1 MSEQDPMHLYVMRHG
16 PSEGDSPTGRDFDR
30 RLTASGA
37 ASVEAVAREL
47 ASRSE
52 VVSRVISSPLV
63 RAVQTAEI
71 VRRILGL
78 GSNLEIREELA
89 PSGGSLRL
97 VHDLAASDTSS
108 LIVSHAPDVS
118 ELVAMLTE
126 RGAGSFSAGMI
137 VAVDICGRTA
147 SLRFVIDPARG

>member
-1 MSEQDPMHLYVMRHG
+1 MRLYVMRHG

-30 RLTASGA
+30 RLTTSGA

-47 ASRSE
+47 ANRGE
-52 VVSRVISSPLV
+52 VVSRVVSSPLV

-78 GSNLEIREELA
+78 GGDSEIREELA
-89 PSGGSLRL
+89 PSGGILTL
-97 VHDLAASDTSS
+97 AHELAASEASS
-108 LIVSHAPDVS
+108 LVVSHAPDVS

-126 RGAGSFSAGMI
+126 KRARFFSAGMI
-137 VAVDICGRTA
+137 IALEMRGHTA
-147 SLRFVIDPARG
+147 SVRFLIEPG

>member
-1 MSEQDPMHLYVMRHG
+1 MRLYVMRHG

-47 ASRSE
+47 ASREE

-71 VRRILGL
+71 VRRVLGL
-78 GSNLEIREELA
+78 VVEVEIREELE
-89 PSGGSLRL
+89 PSGGSLPL
-97 VHDLAASDTSS
+97 VHELAASETSS

-126 RGAGSFSAGMI
+126 QRAASFSAGMI
-137 VAVDICGRTA
+137 VAMDVHGRTA
-147 SLRFVIDPARG
+147 SVRFAIEPDRV

>member
-1 MSEQDPMHLYVMRHG
+1 MRLYVMRHG

-37 ASVEAVAREL
+37 ASVEAVGREL
-47 ASRSE
+47 GSRGE

-71 VRRILGL
+71 VRRILGI
-78 GSNLEIREELA
+78 GGDLEVREELA

-97 VHDLAASDTSS
+97 VHELAAAEASA
-108 LIVSHAPDVS
+108 LVVGHAPDVS
-118 ELVAMLTE
+118 ELVSMLTE
-126 RGAGSFSAGMI
+126 ERARSFSAGMI
-137 VAVDICGRTA
+137 VAMDLRGLTA
-147 SLRFVIDPARG
+147 SVRFVIEPS

>member
-1 MSEQDPMHLYVMRHG
+1 MRLYVMRHG

-30 RLTASGA
+30 RLTTSGA

-47 ASRSE
+47 VSRGE

-63 RAVQTAEI
+63 RAVQTAAI
-71 VRRILGL
+71 VRRMLGL
-78 GSNLEIREELA
+78 EGEIEIREELA
-89 PSGGSLRL
+89 PSGGSLPL
-97 VHDLAASDTSS
+97 VEELAASEVSS

-126 RGAGSFSAGMI
+126 THARSFSAGMI
-137 VAVDICGRTA
+137 VAMDISGHTA
-147 SLRFVIDPARG
+147 SIPFVIAPR